1 MLLDSP
7 RSQRVLNVTKKGQR
21 SESCGN
27 RPIMAPIGLNS
38 PVTATNLFSVAS
50 SNKVGGS
57 SSTLVNHAL
66 VNGRFQ
72 IRSTLFPPWRLPR
85 PPQFFLSIKPF
96 YFVISSDLSPIS
108 QKVFK
113 KRQESTAKVFNFF
126 SSQESFNHKHHIQ
139 IMRFAPA

>member
-1 MLLDSP
+1 
-7 RSQRVLNVTKKGQR
+7 
-21 SESCGN
+21 
-27 RPIMAPIGLNS
+27 MAPIGLNS

-50 SNKVGGS
+50 SNKMGGS
-57 SSTLVNHAL
+57 SSTPVNHAL

-85 PPQFFLSIKPF
+85 PRQFFLSIKPF

-108 QKVFK
+108 KKVFK

-126 SSQESFNHKHHIQ
+126 SSQESFV
-139 IMRFAPA
+139 